1 MRQELNQEEGKTKND
16 SQAKKMQELDGKIKN
31 LEKQKKEKEE
41 LEREQAEQERQKQQ
55 QRQLG
60 NRGFL
65 DNIKSY
71 SVEDI

>member
-1 MRQELNQEEGKTKND
+1 
-16 SQAKKMQELDGKIKN
+16 MQELDGKIKN